1 MNQSIMLVIMVCAV
15 IMIHYLTEIC
25 LSLIMNQQGQS
36 VGATIAS
43 QQWLRVG
50 IGFILLFIVMLFPP
64 IFFAFTLKLA
74 SLVNTCIQCWRLK
87 SAYIP
92 QKENSLMA
100 RMSRAAKKMK
110 VK

>member
-1 MNQSIMLVIMVCAV
+1 MIPSIMLVIVFCAV
-15 IMIHYLTEIC
+15 IVLHYITELC
-25 LSLIMNQQGQS
+25 LSLMLKQKGTNLGKT
-36 VGATIAS
+36 VAS

-50 IGFILLFIVMLFPP
+50 LGFSVLFIVMLVPP
-64 IFFAFTLKLA
+64 MFLAFTLKLA
-74 SLVNTCIQCWRLK
+74 SLINICIQCWRLK

-92 QKENSLMA
+92 QKENSVLA